1 MTRAMF
7 LLMMACL
14 AVCGCKNDPPSIE
27 TVATTATAVGKAA
40 GYATQFISD
49 KQLVSTIV
57 TVVEKVS
64 AVVPGTND
72 TCVSVWTPV
81 VEAELK
87 KIIDAGKLTDSQ
99 ASLATTAILL
109 AAEGVD
115 YYCKYKLDP
124 TQKTY
129 SELLTVAVKNICSG
143 FVSVVEK
150 KSVTTAPFNQNADDY
165 DKEAYEYLSAKAA
178 KK

>member
-1 MTRAMF
+1 MTRALF
-7 LLMMACL
+7 LLMMASL
-14 AVCGCKNDPPSIE
+14 AICGCKEDPPSVE
-27 TVATTATAVGKAA
+27 MVAKTATAVGKAA
-40 GYATQFISD
+40 GYATQFVSD

-81 VEAELK
+81 VEAELNK
-87 KIIDAGKLTDSQ
+87 SVDIGKLTDSQ
-99 ASLATTAILL
+99 AALAKTAILL

-115 YYCKYKLDP
+115 YYCKYKLNP
-124 TQKTY
+124 TWKTY
-129 SELLTVAVKNICSG
+129 TELLSVAVKNVCSG

-150 KSVTTAPFNQNADDY
+150 KAVMAAPFGQNTDDY
-165 DKEAYEYLSAKAA
+165 DKEAYKYLSAKAA

>member
-1 MTRAMF
+1 MTRVMF

-14 AVCGCKNDPPSIE
+14 VVCGCKNDPPSAE
-27 TVATTATAVGKAA
+27 TVAKTATAVGKAA
-40 GYATQFISD
+40 GYATQFVSD

-57 TVVEKVS
+57 IVVEKVS
-64 AVVPGTND
+64 AVVPATND
-72 TCVSVWTPV
+72 TCVSTWTPV

-87 KIIDAGKLTDSQ
+87 KIVDAGKLADSQ
-99 ASLATTAILL
+99 AALAKTAILL

-115 YYCKYKLDP
+115 YYCKYKLNP
-124 TQKTY
+124 TWKTY
-129 SELLTVAVKNICSG
+129 SDLLSIAVKNVCSG

-150 KSVTTAPFNQNADDY
+150 KAVMAAPFNQSTDDY
-165 DKEAYEYLSAKAA
+165 DKEAYKYLSAKAA